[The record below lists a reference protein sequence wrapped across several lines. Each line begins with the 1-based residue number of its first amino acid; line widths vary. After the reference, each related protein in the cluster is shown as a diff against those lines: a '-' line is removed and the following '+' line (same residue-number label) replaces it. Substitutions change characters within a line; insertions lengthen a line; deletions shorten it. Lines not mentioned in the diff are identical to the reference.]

1 MERRQSGDS
10 IDDNGAVAERRGC
23 CSPIE
28 GVKVSGDSV
37 SLLLR
42 RGDDCSICNDL
53 SAGDLM
59 SVFINHRHFLL
70 KVVSHRPGLREG
82 DDGVHVVTGQR
93 VESF

>member
-1 MERRQSGDS
+1 MERRQSGDR

-42 RGDDCSICNDL
+42 RGDDRSICSDL